1 MINKI
6 YIPGKLAIKL
16 DGNRYFKPDDMSVL
30 QKYLEEVMNGDPE
43 VQVEL
48 NIVKIDGK
56 KSLQQLRYF
65 YGVMLPVIKQALEDL
80 QGESLTKEEVIMFL
94 KSKYF
99 YEEVAMGGEFVKL
112 PMSFSKAT
120 KEDVSKFINNVL
132 QFANEVLGAHIP
144 ETD

>member
-120 KEDVSKFINNVL
+120 KEDVSKFIHNVL

-144 ETD
+144 EPD

>member
-1 MINKI
+1 
-6 YIPGKLAIKL
+6 
-16 DGNRYFKPDDMSVL
+16 
-30 QKYLEEVMNGDPE
+30 
-43 VQVEL
+43 
-48 NIVKIDGK
+48 
-56 KSLQQLRYF
+56 
-65 YGVMLPVIKQALEDL
+65 MLPVIKQALEDL

-120 KEDVSKFINNVL
+120 KEDVSKFIHNVL

-144 ETD
+144 EPD

>member
-30 QKYLEEVMNGDPE
+30 QKYLEEIMNGDPE

-94 KSKYF
+94 KGKYF

-120 KEDVSKFINNVL
+120 REDVAKFIHNVL

-144 ETD
+144 EPD